1 MVSRAICFGKYW
13 NWKVIKQNI
22 SWYNQN
28 RTFFLHI
35 YFDDNICQIRHCV
48 LVLLAIHT
56 QTHTIYHYELDKTD
70 M

>member
-1 MVSRAICFGKYW
+1 MAYRAICFGKYW
-13 NWKVIKQNI
+13 NWKVIKQTYLDKSKSN
-22 SWYNQN
+22 
-28 RTFFLHI
+28 FFLHI